1 MLLKCPNDIYRYVRK
16 FIYLLSYINLK
27 LNLSYYIWKWNRFFV
42 DPNDERTKSNMNYY
56 IRELKELKAKIA
68 GDNPNAL
75 QENVRDPF
83 AFKNERPEHVLG
95 RERDEYE
102 ALCRGD
108 APPVYNNYNS
118 SKI

>member
-1 MLLKCPNDIYRYVRK
+1 MI
-16 FIYLLSYINLK
+16 FI
-27 LNLSYYIWKWNRFFV
+27 

-56 IRELKELKAKIA
+56 KRELKELKAKIA

-83 AFKNERPEHVLG
+83 AFKNERPEHALG